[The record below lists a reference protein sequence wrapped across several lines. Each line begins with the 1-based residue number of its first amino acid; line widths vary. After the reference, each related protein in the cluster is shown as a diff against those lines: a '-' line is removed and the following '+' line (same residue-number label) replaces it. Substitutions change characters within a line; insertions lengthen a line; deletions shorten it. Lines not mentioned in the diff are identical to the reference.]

1 MGMKRILFVGE
12 DRVWELKRF
21 CHNYLMQ
28 CVMLIGVIV
37 FSLNGFAFLMDSIAF
52 REKEISDILNHNLV
66 KAFCCTVLIE

>member
-1 MGMKRILFVGE
+1 
-12 DRVWELKRF
+12 
-21 CHNYLMQ
+21 
-28 CVMLIGVIV
+28 MLIGVIV